1 MTPARRSALI
11 LLFACLAW
19 LVPGLRD
26 GLAQAPQGELWE
38 APHTAFYYG
47 PQPPVELLMQFDRVV
62 VEPAQLSAPQRAAI
76 SHHGAQLYAYL
87 SVGEAEPWRKDY
99 ADFDPAWRLGRND
112 NWNTDVADLTRSGW
126 RDLLRRRVARL
137 WADGYRGFFLDAL
150 DSWLPHTRGEGR
162 AAQAEALT
170 GFIVELKRDYP
181 EISLIAN
188 RGFEVL
194 DRVAPLL
201 DGLVAESLYGGYLP
215 RRDGY
220 RDVPAADREWLLS
233 RLSAAHEQHGLPVTV
248 IDYLPLARRDEA
260 DALIRR
266 IEAHGFRAWVA
277 SGRHTT
283 LGRGSLRPQPRR
295 VLMLYDG
302 RNADGS
308 LRDIADSRVHRLL
321 AMPLEYMGYVP
332 EYVDIRHGLPQGP
345 LADRYAGAVSW
356 FDRHPPP
363 VLGLR
368 RWILRQLED
377 RLPLAVFGQW
387 GIPHDAALRRATGL
401 PPYTDSV
408 ATVRRVAARDALIGF
423 EGEPS
428 LIARQLGGYR
438 ADDDEQLAAHSP
450 HLLLEGVD
458 GRRAAG
464 VVSGPWG
471 GVALDPWILYED
483 YRGRTQWV
491 LDPFTFLRRAL
502 HLAQIPAP
510 DATTENGRRV
520 LLAHIDG
527 DGFASLAQRPGS
539 PYAAAVIA
547 SDILDRY
554 RIPHSVSVVEGEI
567 ATLRF
572 DRAVAKGQNEIA
584 ALEALAGEILRR
596 PLVEPASHTYSHPF
610 RWGQLVE
617 GEPPPAGA
625 ALDLP
630 GYRVDYRREIE
641 GSLAYIDR
649 LIGAAPRS
657 DGRPSTE
664 LLLLSGDCRPD
675 EHALAAIDR
684 VGALA
689 VNGGENEVYA
699 DFASVSQLSPMVR
712 QLGEYEQVYA
722 PLTNE
727 NAYTDGWQPP
737 YDGFRRVLHT
747 LEFSERPRRLKPID
761 IYYHFYS
768 GSQPAALAALRE
780 VYDWAMAQEN
790 HPKYLSD
797 YARAALEFR
806 RIGIARLLDSDSQV
820 AGGAAPVSR
829 WRISGATE
837 LRSLRLAAGL
847 RPDMA
852 ASRGLAGYRCLHD
865 GCRAHLGGDTRVE
878 LALRGGAAG
887 AATESTA
894 AELPAL
900 HHSNGRVD
908 YWRQTPQGADFRLRA
923 TVPLRAEF
931 HTAGRSCQLLRNGRP
946 LPVMRRGGLL
956 QLQLSREESGDVAL
970 RCD

>member
-1 MTPARRSALI
+1 MTPTRRSALTHLSVA
-11 LLFACLAW
+11 LLLLLLTA
-19 LVPGLRD
+19 RD
-26 GLAQAPQGELWE
+26 GFAEAVDVGVQA

-47 PQPPVELLMQFDRVV
+47 SEPPVDLLMQFDRVV
-62 VEPAQLSAPQRAAI
+62 VEAAQLGPAERRAI
-76 SHHGAQLYAYL
+76 TRNGAQLYAYL
-87 SVGEAEPWRKDY
+87 SVGEAEPWRADY
-99 ADFDPAWRLGRND
+99 ADFEPAWRLGRND
-112 NWNTDVADLTRSGW
+112 NWNTDVADLTRQGW

-150 DSWLPHTRGEGR
+150 DSWVPYAQGEAR
-162 AAQAEALT
+162 AAQAEALA
-170 GFIVELKRDYP
+170 GFISELKRDYP
-181 EISLIAN
+181 QISLIAN

-201 DGLVAESLYGGYLP
+201 DGLVAESLYAGYLP

-220 RDVPAADREWLLS
+220 REVAAADRDWLLP
-233 RLSAAHEQHGLPVTV
+233 RLLAAREQHGLPVTV

-260 DALIRR
+260 DALIQR

-302 RNADGS
+302 KNADGS
-308 LRDIADSRVHRLL
+308 LRDVADSRVHRLL
-321 AMPLEYMGYVP
+321 ALPLEYMGYVP
-332 EYVDIRHGLPQGP
+332 EYVDVHDGLPQGP

-401 PPYTDSV
+401 PGYTDSV
-408 ATVRRVAARDALIGF
+408 AAVRRVAERDALIGF
-423 EGEPS
+423 ESEPS

-438 ADDDEQLAAHSP
+438 ADEPDELTAHRA

-464 VVSGPWG
+464 VLSGPWG
-471 GVALDPWILYED
+471 GAALDPWILYED

-491 LDPFTFLRRAL
+491 LDPFAFLARAL
-502 HLAQIPAP
+502 QLAPIPAP

-527 DGFASLAQRPGS
+527 DGFGSLAQRPGS
-539 PYAAAVIA
+539 PYAATVIA
-547 SDILDRY
+547 DDILDRY

-567 ATLRF
+567 ASIRF
-572 DRAVAKGQNEIA
+572 DRTAEEAQREIA

-610 RWGQLVE
+610 RWRELVAGQ
-617 GEPPPAGA
+617 PPSAGA
-625 ALDLP
+625 ALSLP
-630 GYRVDYRREIE
+630 GYRVDYQREAA

-649 LIGAAPRS
+649 LRGVEPRA
-657 DGRPSTE
+657 DGRPQTD

-675 EHALAAIDR
+675 EQALAAIDSA
-684 VGALA
+684 GALA
-689 VNGGENEVYA
+689 VNGGDNEVFA
-699 DFASVSQLSPMVR
+699 DFASVGQLSPMVR
-712 QLGEYEQVYA
+712 QLGDYEQVYA
-722 PLTNE
+722 PLANE
-727 NAYTDGWQPP
+727 NVYTNGWQPP

-747 LEFSERPRRLKPID
+747 LEFSERPRRLKPIN

-768 GSQPAALAALRE
+768 GSQPAAMAALRE
-780 VYDWAMAQEN
+780 VYDWAMAQES
-790 HPKYLSD
+790 HPKYLGD

-806 RIGIARLLDSDSQV
+806 RIGIARLLDG
-820 AGGAAPVSR
+820 AGAGVDGEAPVSR
-829 WRISGATE
+829 WRISGARQ
-837 LRSLRLAAGL
+837 LRSLRLTAGL
-847 RPDMA
+847 RPDLA

-865 GCRAHLGGDTRVE
+865 GCRAHLAGDARV
-878 LALRGGAAG
+878 ALTLRADGAA
-887 AATESTA
+887 AA
-894 AELPAL
+894 AERPSL
-900 HHSNGRVD
+900 HHSNGRVE
-908 YWRQTPQGADFRLRA
+908 YWRQTPSGAELRLRA

-931 HTAGRSCQLLRNGRP
+931 HTAGRRCQVLRDGQP
-946 LPVMRRGGLL
+946 LPVTRRGERL
-956 QLQLSREESGDVAL
+956 QLRLKAEESGDVAL